1 MLDIDNRYCICMHT
15 GRKKYEFLNC
25 KTVFVTGSVSASV
38 FSFFFWLINCFELWT
53 ADERGVWAG
62 SWR

>member
-1 MLDIDNRYCICMHT
+1 MILS
-15 GRKKYEFLNC
+15 
-25 KTVFVTGSVSASV
+25 TVFVTGSVSASV